1 MGNFIPS
8 LLPGCSLTTPLSSGH
23 RAEVGSCSTSISQPL
38 DHVTPPWLCEL
49 REGFFF
55 AFWSVFSVFSVF
67 PPIRG
72 MLHGLGIGLCNLL
85 IVNSQPSRSKCEI
98 HSLWFKRFIWHVD
111 DIDGRSE
118 RTGIDTAGVWR
129 LLHTFSRSTLLPRL
143 GSKKQWQ
150 SAVLLLKNLHLRS
163 IERNLCR
170 INTDRKQMQWVI
182 PALISKVSI
191 NAWYVC
197 CFKVEFL
204 CTQDFRNEYAYSAA
218 ITACEKSTLPTTVV
232 STGMVDVDGQAKSQ
246 AVRVRWEMEHCSG
259 LIGRTTT
266 TRGRVT
272 KLQNG
277 LVE

>member
-1 MGNFIPS
+1 MWHHRGSVSLGKVFFGILKRVQRLQRVPTNSGYVTRFEHRTMQFI
-8 LLPGCSLTTPLSSGH
+8 T
-23 RAEVGSCSTSISQPL
+23 
-38 DHVTPPWLCEL
+38 CEL
-49 REGFFF
+49 PAQWKQMWDQREPVLILQ
-55 AFWSVFSVFSVF
+55 AFGDFCTHFHV
-67 PPIRG
+67 PP
-72 MLHGLGIGLCNLL
+72 
-85 IVNSQPSRSKCEI
+85 
-98 HSLWFKRFIWHVD
+98 
-111 DIDGRSE
+111 
-118 RTGIDTAGVWR
+118 
-129 LLHTFSRSTLLPRL
+129 PRL
-143 GSKKQWQ
+143 GRKKQWQ

-191 NAWYVC
+191 NACYVC
-197 CFKVEFL
+197 CFKVEFF

-246 AVRVRWEMEHCSG
+246 ASVREVRWEMEHCSG